1 MLIGKCSSAPVL
13 LHHSPHLS
21 MLEKEIQKVILDY
34 LRVRHYFF
42 FRNNTGAFK
51 NKDGHFY
58 RFGDLG
64 SPDIFVVRK
73 GQIYGIEVKNAK
85 GKQSEHQKNWQENF
99 EKEGG
104 VYILA
109 NGLDDVL
116 KFL

>member
-1 MLIGKCSSAPVL
+1 MSVSGEK
-13 LHHSPHLS
+13 SPPPRHFQ
-21 MLEKEIQKVILDY
+21 MLEKEIQNVILDY

-51 NKDGHFY
+51 DQRGHLY

-73 GQIYGIEVKNAK
+73 GQIYGIEVKREK
-85 GKQSEHQKNWQENF
+85 GKQTEHQKNWQENF

-104 VYILA
+104 IYILA
-109 NGLDDVL
+109 RSLDDVL
-116 KFL
+116 KRL